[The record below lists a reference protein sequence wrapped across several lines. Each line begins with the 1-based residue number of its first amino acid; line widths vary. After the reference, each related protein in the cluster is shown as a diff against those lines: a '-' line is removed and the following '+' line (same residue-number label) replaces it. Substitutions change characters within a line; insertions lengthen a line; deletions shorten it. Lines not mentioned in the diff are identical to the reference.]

1 MGQAS
6 LIADVFP
13 SRDKSSI
20 HQFEQR
26 IGKLLEKLVQTANGW
41 NSPIDRGEWEIE
53 AHRLKIFNG
62 CSA

>member
-20 HQFEQR
+20 HEFEQG
-26 IGKLLEKLVQTANGW
+26 IGKLLKKLVQPANRRD
-41 NSPIDRGEWEIE
+41 SPIDRGEWEIE